1 MSFKRRFMSM
11 LFKLPPA
18 TAKKLEYEAD
28 LAVPMPDG
36 VTLYADRISPTGGK
50 DLPVIL

>member
-1 MSFKRRFMSM
+1 M

-28 LAVPMPDG
+28 LEEAVLRQQMQHKDAVVTDQLPD
-36 VTLYADRISPTGGK
+36 DSISK
-50 DLPVIL
+50 FDI